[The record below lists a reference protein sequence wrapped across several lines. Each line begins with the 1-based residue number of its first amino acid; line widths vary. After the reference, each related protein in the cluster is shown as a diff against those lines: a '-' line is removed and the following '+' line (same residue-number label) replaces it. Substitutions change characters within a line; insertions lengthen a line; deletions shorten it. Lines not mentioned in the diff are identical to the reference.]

1 MSTPPPNDLLFWLQ
15 IIVFLLYLITIKCIS
30 VVFYLIFKNTG
41 SVKVERAHYGASTIH
56 EQPKEPCIH
65 CSLNPYQ
72 QRARWRWQT
81 AGRRHGPECS
91 SSWFWRWVACFGH
104 RVCAAAGPRWAVQWP
119 EPERPVCPW
128 SDWPRA
134 SALLLVESPMTHTH
148 TLTNQILHNRKQKR
162 TQTREG
168 RLSDSLPIPLVH
180 YHHHQSNQ
188 IIIHTETKNA
198 AQHY

>member
-15 IIVFLLYLITIKCIS
+15 IIVFLLNVFLLYSTSFLRIP
-30 VVFYLIFKNTG
+30 VVSKLREHII
-41 SVKVERAHYGASTIH
+41 GATTIH

-148 TLTNQILHNRKQKR
+148 THINKP
-162 TQTREG
+162 
-168 RLSDSLPIPLVH
+168 DS
-180 YHHHQSNQ
+180 
-188 IIIHTETKNA
+188 T
-198 AQHY
+198 